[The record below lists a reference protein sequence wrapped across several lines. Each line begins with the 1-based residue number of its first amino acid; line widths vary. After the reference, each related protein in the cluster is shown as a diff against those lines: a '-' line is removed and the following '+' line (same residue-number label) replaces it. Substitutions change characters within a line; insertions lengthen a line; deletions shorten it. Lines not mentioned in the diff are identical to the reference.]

1 MLADQTHKERL
12 YLEPGWFERIG
23 NDIFLMGTR
32 CKGCSKI
39 SFPKKPV
46 CPVCFEDKMEVVP
59 LSKKG
64 TLHTYAHSLMGP
76 KEMDKPFVMGFID
89 LPEGIKLYSIITD
102 CDPWDE
108 VLKIGMQME
117 MVMGKV
123 KTDENGNA
131 IFCYQFRPC
140 SKENAR

>member
-1 MLADQTHKERL
+1 MVSDQHDKERQF
-12 YLEPGWFERIG
+12 LEPGWFGKIG
-23 NDIFLMGTR
+23 DELFLMGTR
-32 CKGCSKI
+32 CKACSKI

-46 CPVCFEDKMEVVP
+46 CPVCFEDRLEVVP
-59 LSKKG
+59 LSKTG

-76 KEMDKPFVMGFID
+76 KEMEKPFVMGFID

-117 MVMGKV
+117 MVFGKV
-123 KTDENGNA
+123 QTDANGSE
-131 IFCYQFRPC
+131 IYSYQFRPC
-140 SKENAR
+140 SKEDAR